1 MNIEDIKTIG
11 FFGDSFTFG
20 QYLDFYDYGMT
31 PCEKNKLCKNK
42 LRVRPEFTTLQN
54 REKSDIH
61 ISRYHGYPLF
71 DSIFKLDYN
80 SLIYSEWYR
89 RFNSIVE
96 RRFSSQVGRRL
107 NLNVVSPLY
116 NGGGNKFILENC
128 QKDKISDLKIVML
141 SSCGREE
148 WDNKEWSISDY
159 YNDLINSFSKIK
171 NVRFIG
177 SWTEEEY
184 SILPHKYL
192 QDRLIPIMG
201 YESIYSL
208 RRNTSSG
215 FKTKYEVVKPTDK
228 IYAIGEDFPIDD
240 DHPSQELH
248 DIIADSICEYLV

>member
-1 MNIEDIKTIG
+1 MNIKDIKTIG
-11 FFGDSFTFG
+11 FYGDSFTFG

-31 PCEKNKLCKNK
+31 PCEKNKSCNNENHF
-42 LRVRPEFTTLQN
+42 RPEFTTLQN
-54 REKSDIH
+54 RKNSDIH
-61 ISRYHGYPLF
+61 ISEYHAYPLF
-71 DSIFKLDYN
+71 DNLLYKE
-80 SLIYSEWYR
+80 SLIYSEWYK

-96 RRFSSQVGRRL
+96 RRFSSQVGKRL
-107 NLNVVSPLY
+107 NLNVIAPRY
-116 NGGGNKFILENC
+116 NGVGNKSILENT
-128 QKDKISDLKIVML
+128 QEDTISDLKIVML
-141 SSCGREE
+141 SSCSRDE

-159 YNDLINSFSKIK
+159 YNDLFNSFSKIK

-177 SWTEEEY
+177 SWTEEES
-184 SILPHKYL
+184 SILPSKYH

-248 DIIADSICEYLV
+248 DIITDSICEYLV